1 MEIAVEFLEERVARL
16 DNESSEDMGQVPH
29 AKSLIVRRD
38 WPTASSLIGAFPG
51 NKNNV
56 QFGQVSGQIRRPE
69 LRIQYPKSA
78 IEGSQGSCKIKYRQ
92 GAI

>member
-38 WPTASSLIGAFPG
+38 
-51 NKNNV
+51 
-56 QFGQVSGQIRRPE
+56 
-69 LRIQYPKSA
+69 
-78 IEGSQGSCKIKYRQ
+78 
-92 GAI
+92 